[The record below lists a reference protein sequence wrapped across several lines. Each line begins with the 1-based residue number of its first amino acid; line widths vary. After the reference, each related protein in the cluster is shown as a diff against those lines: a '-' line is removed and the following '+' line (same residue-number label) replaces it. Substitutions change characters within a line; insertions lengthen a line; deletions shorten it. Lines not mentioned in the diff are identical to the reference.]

1 MSARLASACATVAFV
16 LGATGAAVAQT
27 ADDESGVFAAT
38 GASGNL
44 AALVADGYEIKA
56 AVPNG
61 AKYVVFL
68 QKDKKAYACEFVSL
82 TRSRCGEI
90 R

>member
-1 MSARLASACATVAFV
+1 MRLLFVAAALLVSMSAAALAQSAV
-16 LGATGAAVAQT
+16 
-27 ADDESGVFAAT
+27 SGS
-38 GASGNL
+38 SGPSV

-68 QKDKKAYACEFVSL
+68 QKDRKAYACEFVTL
-82 TRSRCGEI
+82 TASRCGEI
-90 R
+90 K